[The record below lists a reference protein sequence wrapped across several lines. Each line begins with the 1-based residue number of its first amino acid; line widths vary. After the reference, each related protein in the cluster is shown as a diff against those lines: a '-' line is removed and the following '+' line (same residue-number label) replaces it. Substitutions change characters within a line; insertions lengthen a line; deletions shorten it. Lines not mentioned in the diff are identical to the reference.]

1 MHQNSTLLS
10 ASILMLAASA
20 LPVVKA
26 QAANDNTAYRI
37 LAFSA
42 EQSSMTNNVV
52 TFDLVSDA
60 EPVFK
65 RAVAFYDTST
75 AGAYGDGYYYIA
87 TSQPSGSAEVPKTL
101 VRVSLDDGATTTV
114 GNLTGYTHL
123 INDMTYD
130 WSTSTMYA
138 ISRVDET
145 YSALYSISLTD
156 ARSTRIATLD
166 RKFFT
171 LAASY
176 SGELYAISFAGDFCR
191 INKTTGEV
199 TVVGSTGQHPEKFQS
214 MEFDHATRTLWW
226 IASTRVMNEGGTIE
240 VPESFVATID
250 PATGAVTRHQQF
262 GDNQLAGLYIPSF
275 AAADNCPAPVIGAT
289 VTAAAGGE
297 AQASLSWINPTKTF
311 GGDVLKDITRVE
323 ILRDGKTVG
332 SVTSA
337 QPGSRSS
344 YTDVIGGDNGSH
356 HTWRITAY
364 NSNGPG
370 AAVEVSAFVGRDVPA
385 AVSAVNVEKLGPNA
399 ARVYWDAVT
408 TGVNGGWTDAAGM
421 LYDVVRNPGETTV
434 ARDLAA
440 TEWTEPGVETSGTWT
455 YSVTAHNGI
464 GTAAA
469 TVSDPVVLGPK
480 LTVPYVCDFDDLG
493 QWTAVDRNENAD
505 GQPVG
510 DGNTWTYYNLAWA
523 KASGAY
529 IMTSSHPA
537 DDWLVSNEMEL
548 EPNSTYKVK
557 LRYLAQGTHPLKVCL
572 LKDGDVTAPIQEITT
587 LDLGRVNALDTKE
600 FTFTTG
606 ETTGDCNFAFHDSAA
621 QGSSYLLI
629 DRIEIEKVVDRNLVA
644 SLIRGNAKP
653 VEGNTYGYAVTV
665 ENKGSE
671 NYDNFT
677 VELLDGEG
685 KVIASKAVAETL
697 GATASKDYI
706 VEYSFPI
713 GSKLTSLRGHVS
725 APGDEVEADDTTA
738 PLELT
743 VLPLGTPEVLTIG
756 EKSGTGYYAPM
767 DLKDKYGAS
776 LNIYTPS
783 DLSIQKGRITGMKLD
798 YSYTSDNI
806 TGVGLKVYMTNTD
819 RANTT
824 EGWLGLDELTL
835 VYDGS
840 VDLPKSSEGQLEI
853 VFDRSFE
860 YDGRNLALYV
870 KTSLAN
876 ANKSYAYVYQPYYS
890 TTAEGDNAIYYDA
903 YSSDFDVPS
912 DKKILSGRKSVVHF
926 MVQSA
931 GASISGKVKDTAGQP
946 VAGAEVSIQ
955 EIHAVTESA
964 GDGSYSFDF
973 VPNDTYTLTASMFGY
988 KQDSEVKV
996 TVSDEAMTADIILDK
1011 LPTYSVSGRVLAPD
1025 GSAVENADV
1034 ALKGYTD
1041 LSMKTDA
1048 SGRFSFESVVTA
1060 PGTTVTV
1067 TKAWHLDKV
1076 QTKDLDADWNLGD
1089 LTLEF
1094 AHFKPANVSAQT
1106 TDETSEIAWEVP
1118 SAQSGLGYDTGNAD
1132 TQIGIQSQA
1141 GTVIIGTVFR
1151 TPMTLKGASWYTTS
1165 EGGPHNS
1172 VNIYIF
1178 DLDEEGNPSGTLLYS
1193 QRAVLNSDNQWN
1205 SIEIPDGVEAPR
1217 GCFVSVNYPGFHGI
1231 GVDKSPKTH
1240 PFKKNVYA
1248 FSTDY
1253 NSGDYMYLTEESL
1266 GGNLMIRCTGDLY
1279 SDEGIRNSDEEFP
1292 AYARYNVWR
1301 STGFGNEE
1309 WQRVNA
1315 EPIEGMTA
1323 ADATW
1328 AQAPAGVY
1336 RYAVSTV
1343 YPDGSESA
1351 KSVLPYYIAR
1361 QMTGKLSLKVRT
1373 NSHSGD
1379 ANGAVVTI
1387 AGQDPSDAYTS
1398 TVGESGIVEFNDIWR
1413 CPYTVEVSL
1422 PGYEFDARTADLY
1435 ADRDL
1440 KLEDLVLRE
1449 IIATPVNLRVSG
1461 DAAKGFRLT
1470 WNESGEI
1477 FDDFEDH
1484 DAFAVASAGE
1494 VGWQYRDGDGSRTF
1508 AEQEFDFPGRTQP
1521 CSFMVFN
1528 PWLTTPSMADARS
1541 ASLPYSGKQE
1551 LACFAGRTGSDDW
1564 FISPRLTY
1572 HNDYTFSFHARGYS
1586 QTYGEVIRVGYSMID
1601 TDPGSFTWLA
1611 ENVDV
1616 PKQTW
1621 TEFKYTVPAGARYV
1635 AVNCVSPDGFTLFM
1649 DDVTISGGNDMAMN
1663 TAVSGPEVT
1672 YEVSLDGKKLADTE
1686 DCSYMLNPGAGEH
1699 YAEVKAVYAS
1709 GESAPAK
1716 IVFGESGVNGILTDK
1731 ISVWPNPAPGYTDVR
1746 GEFRRAVLYDL
1757 SGRALR
1763 AFDGSDSRLDL
1774 GGVQSGIYLLVI
1786 EPVSGKSQTVKL
1798 TVK

>member
-1 MHQNSTLLS
+1 
-10 ASILMLAASA
+10 MLAASV
-20 LPVVKA
+20 LPGVKA
-26 QAANDNTAYRI
+26 QAANDNTAYGI

-42 EQSSMTNNVV
+42 EQSSLTNNVV

-75 AGAYGDGYYYIA
+75 AGAYGGGYYYIA
-87 TSQPSGSAEVPKTL
+87 TTQLSGSTEVPKTL
-101 VRVSLDDGATTTV
+101 VRVSLADGATETV

-191 INKTTGEV
+191 INKSTGQV
-199 TVVGSTGQHPEKFQS
+199 TVIGSTGQNPEKFQS

-226 IASTRVMNEGGTIE
+226 IASTRVLNEGGTIE
-240 VPESFVATID
+240 VPQSFVATID
-250 PATGAVTRHQQF
+250 PATGTVTRHQEF

-275 AAADNCPAPVIGAT
+275 AAADNCPAPVIDAT
-289 VTAAAGGE
+289 VTAASGGE
-297 AQASLSWINPTKTF
+297 ARASLSWVNPTKTF
-311 GGDVLKDITRVE
+311 GGDVLKAITRVE
-323 ILRDGKTVG
+323 IIRDGQTVG

-337 QPGSRSS
+337 QPGARSA
-344 YTDVIGGDNGSH
+344 YTDVIGGDKGSK
-356 HTWRITAY
+356 HTWRIIAY
-364 NSNGPG
+364 NSNGAG
-370 AAVEVSAFVGRDVPA
+370 AAVELSAFVGRDVPA
-385 AVSAVNVEKLGPNA
+385 AVTAVNVEKLGPNA

-421 LYDVVRNPGETTV
+421 LYDVVRNPGGTTV
-434 ARDLAA
+434 AKDLAA
-440 TEWTEPGVETSGTWT
+440 TEWMEPGVETSGTWT

-464 GTAAA
+464 GTSAA
-469 TVSDPVVLGPK
+469 TVSNPVILGPK
-480 LTVPYVCDFDDLG
+480 LGVPYACDFDDLG
-493 QWTAVDRNENAD
+493 QWTAVDRNEDASGN
-505 GQPVG
+505 PVG
-510 DGNTWTYYNLAWA
+510 DGNTWVYSNISWA
-523 KASGAY
+523 KAAGAY
-529 IMTSSHPA
+529 IMTSNYPA

-548 EPNSTYKVK
+548 EPGTTYKVT
-557 LRYLAQGTHPLKVCL
+557 LRYLSQGTHPLKVCL
-572 LKDGDVTAPIQEITT
+572 LKDGDVTAPLQEITT
-587 LDLGRVNALDTKE
+587 LDLGKVWATETKE

-606 ETTGDCNFAFHDSAA
+606 ENIGDCNFAFHDGVAK
-621 QGSSYLLI
+621 GNLYLLI
-629 DRIEIEKVVDRNLVA
+629 DRLEIEKVMDHNLVA
-644 SLIRGNAKP
+644 TAIRGNAKP
-653 VEGNTYGYAVTV
+653 VEGNTYGYTVTV
-665 ENKGSE
+665 ENKGAKG
-671 NYDNFT
+671 YDSFT

-685 KVIASKAVAETL
+685 KVIASKAVTETL
-697 GATASKDYI
+697 ESTASKGYV

-725 APGDEVEADDTTA
+725 APGDQVETDDTTA

-743 VLPLGTPEVLTIG
+743 VMPLGTPEELTIG
-756 EKSGTGYYAPM
+756 EKSGTGYNAPM
-767 DLKDKYGAS
+767 DLYGKYGAS

-783 DLSIQKGRITGMKLD
+783 ELSIQKGRITGMKLD
-798 YSYTSDNI
+798 YTFSSSDL
-806 TGVGLKVYMTNTD
+806 TGLGLKVYMANTD
-819 RANTT
+819 RATTT
-824 EGWLGLDELTL
+824 EGWLPMDELTL

-840 VDLPKSSEGQLEI
+840 VDVPKSSEGLLEV

-860 YDGRNLALYV
+860 YDGRNLAMYV

-876 ANKSYAYVYQPYYS
+876 ANKTYAYVYQPYYS
-890 TTAEGDNAIYYDA
+890 TTAEGDNAIYYDND
-903 YSSDFDVPS
+903 YDDFDVPS
-912 DKKILSGRKSVVHF
+912 AKKNLTRKKCVVHF

-931 GASISGKVKDTAGQP
+931 GASISGKVKDTANQP
-946 VAGAEVSIQ
+946 IAGAEVSIQ
-955 EIHAVTESA
+955 EIHAVTTSA
-964 GDGSYSFDF
+964 EDGSYTFNF
-973 VPNDTYTLTASMFGY
+973 VPNETYTLTASMFGY
-988 KQDSEVKV
+988 KQNSEVKV
-996 TVSDEAMTADIILDK
+996 TVADENMTADIILDK

-1034 ALKGYTD
+1034 ALKGYAD
-1041 LSMKTDA
+1041 LAMKTDA
-1048 SGRFSFESVVTA
+1048 SGRFLFESVVTA

-1067 TKAWHLDKV
+1067 AKPWHLDKV
-1076 QTKDLDADWNLGD
+1076 QTKDLNENWNLGD

-1094 AHFKPANVSAQT
+1094 ARFKPANVTAET
-1106 TDETSEIAWEVP
+1106 TDDASRISWDIP
-1118 SAQSGLGYDTGNAD
+1118 SAQSALGYDSGNAD
-1132 TQIGIQSQA
+1132 TQVGIQSQA

-1193 QRAVLNSDNQWN
+1193 QRAVLNSDNEWN

-1231 GVDKSPKTH
+1231 GVDHSPKTH
-1240 PFKKNVYA
+1240 PYKENVYA

-1266 GGNLMIRCTGDLY
+1266 KGNLMIRCTGDLY

-1301 STGFGNEE
+1301 STGFGNED
-1309 WQRVNA
+1309 WQPVNA
-1315 EPIEGMTA
+1315 EPVEGMATA
-1323 ADATW
+1323 DPTW

-1351 KSVLPYYIAR
+1351 KVVLPYYIAR
-1361 QMTGKLSLKVRT
+1361 QMTGKLSLKIRT

-1379 ANGAVVTI
+1379 ANGAMVSI
-1387 AGQDPSDAYTS
+1387 AGQDPSDSHNA
-1398 TVGESGIVEFNDIWR
+1398 TVGENGIVEFNDIWR

-1449 IIATPVNLRVSG
+1449 IIATPVNLSVSG
-1461 DAAKGFRLT
+1461 DAERGYRLT

-1484 DAFAVASAGE
+1484 DAFAMASAGE
-1494 VGWQYRDGDGSRTF
+1494 VGWQYRDADGSRTF

-1521 CSFMVFN
+1521 GSFMVFN

-1551 LACFAGRTGSDDW
+1551 LACFAGRSGSDDW

-1572 HNDYTFSFHARGYS
+1572 HNDYTFSFYARGYS
-1586 QTYGEVIRVGYSMID
+1586 QTYGEVIRVGYSMTD
-1601 TDPGSFTWLA
+1601 TDPESFTWLA

-1635 AVNCVSPDGFTLFM
+1635 AVNCVSPDGFTLFI

-1672 YEVSLDGKKLADTE
+1672 YEVSLDGEKLADTE

-1699 YAEVKAVYAS
+1699 YAEIKAVYAS

-1716 IVFGESGVNGILTDK
+1716 ILFGESGVNGVLTDK
-1731 ISVWPNPAPGYTDVR
+1731 ISVWPNPAPGYTNVR
-1746 GEFRRAVLYDL
+1746 GEFNRAVLYDL
-1757 SGRALR
+1757 SGRVLC
-1763 AFDGSDSRLDL
+1763 AFDGSHSRLEL
-1774 GGVQSGIYLLVI
+1774 GGVQAGVYLLVI
-1786 EPVSGKSQTVKL
+1786 EPLSGKPQTVKL
-1798 TVK
+1798 TVR

>member
-26 QAANDNTAYRI
+26 QAANDNTAYGI

-101 VRVSLDDGATTTV
+101 VRVSLDDGTTKTV
-114 GNLTGYTHL
+114 GNLTGYTNL

-226 IASTRVMNEGGTIE
+226 IASTRVMNEGGSIE

-250 PATGAVTRHQQF
+250 PATGAVTRHQEF

-289 VTAAAGGE
+289 VTAAPGGE

-344 YTDVIGGDNGSH
+344 YTDVIGGDTGSH

-464 GTAAA
+464 GTSAA

-510 DGNTWTYYNLAWA
+510 DHNTWTYFYLSWA
-523 KASGAY
+523 KAAGAY
-529 IMTSSHPA
+529 IMTSSYPA

-548 EPNSTYKVK
+548 EPNTTYKVR
-557 LRYLAQGTHPLKVCL
+557 LRYLSMGTHPLKVCL

-621 QGSSYLLI
+621 QGNSYLLI

-653 VEGNTYGYAVTV
+653 IEGNTYGYAVTV

-685 KVIASKAVAETL
+685 KAIASKAVAETL
-697 GATASKDYI
+697 GAGASKDYI
-706 VEYSFPI
+706 IEYSFPI

-725 APGDEVEADDTTA
+725 APGDEVDADDTTA

-743 VLPLGTPEVLTIG
+743 VLPLGTPEELEIGSKTLT
-756 EKSGTGYYAPM
+756 SYRAPM
-767 DLKDKYGAS
+767 NLYSKFGAT
-776 LNIYTPS
+776 LNIYSASEIP
-783 DLSIQKGRITGMKLD
+783 IMKGRITGLKLD
-798 YSYTSDNI
+798 YKGSYSPLNN
-806 TGVGLKVYMTNTD
+806 VELKVYMANTD
-819 RANTT
+819 REKAPD
-824 EGWLGLDELTL
+824 GWIPVEDMTL
-835 VYDGS
+835 VYQGTHNLVSSAND
-840 VDLPKSSEGQLEI
+840 VLDLTLNQA
-853 VFDRSFE
+853 FE

-870 KTSLAN
+870 KTSLVNSNSA
-876 ANKSYAYVYQPYYS
+876 YAFIYQPYYTS
-890 TTAEGDNAIYYDA
+890 PVSGNTAIYYGAD
-903 YSSDFDVPS
+903 SDFEVPDTRNS
-912 DKKILSGRKSVVHF
+912 SSGNSYIRL

-931 GASISGKVKDTAGQP
+931 GASISGKVKDTANQP
-946 VAGAEVSIQ
+946 VAGAEVAIQ
-955 EIHAVTESA
+955 EIHAVTRSA
-964 GDGSYSFDF
+964 EDGSYSFDF

-996 TVSDEAMTADIILDK
+996 TVADENMTADIILDQ
-1011 LPTYSVSGRVLAPD
+1011 LPTYTVSGRVLAPD

-1034 ALKGYTD
+1034 ALKGYAD
-1041 LSMKTDA
+1041 LAMKTDA

-1106 TDETSEIAWEVP
+1106 TDETSEIAWEIP
-1118 SAQSGLGYDTGNAD
+1118 SAQSGLGYDSGNAD
-1132 TQIGIQSQA
+1132 TQVGIQSQA

-1231 GVDKSPKTH
+1231 GVDHSPKTH
-1240 PFKKNVYA
+1240 PFKENVYA

-1266 GGNLMIRCTGDLY
+1266 DGNLMIRCTGDLY

-1301 STGFGNEE
+1301 SAGFGNEE
-1309 WQRVNA
+1309 WQRVNT
-1315 EPIEGMTA
+1315 EPVEGMTA
-1323 ADATW
+1323 ADPTW

-1351 KSVLPYYIAR
+1351 KVVLPYYVAR
-1361 QMTGKLSLKVRT
+1361 QMTGKLTLKIRT

-1387 AGQDPSDAYTS
+1387 AGQDPYDAYTS

-1422 PGYEFDARTADLY
+1422 PGYEFEARTADLY

-1449 IIATPVNLRVSG
+1449 IIAVPVNLRVSG

-1484 DAFAVASAGE
+1484 EAFAVASAGE

-1586 QTYGEVIRVGYSMID
+1586 QTYGEVIRVGYSMTD

-1699 YAEVKAVYAS
+1699 YAEIKAVYAS

-1716 IVFGESGVNGILTDK
+1716 IVFGESGVNGVQTDK
-1731 ISVWPNPAPGYTDVR
+1731 IGVWPNPAPGYTDVR

>member
-1 MHQNSTLLS
+1 
-10 ASILMLAASA
+10 MLAASV
-20 LPVVKA
+20 LPGVKA
-26 QAANDNTAYRI
+26 QAANDNTAYGI

-42 EQSSMTNNVV
+42 EQSSLTNNVV

-75 AGAYGDGYYYIA
+75 AGAYGGGYYYIA
-87 TSQPSGSAEVPKTL
+87 TTQPSGSTEVPKTL
-101 VRVSLDDGATTTV
+101 VRVSLADGATETV
-114 GNLTGYTHL
+114 GNLTGYTNL

-145 YSALYSISLTD
+145 YSALYSINLTD

-191 INKTTGEV
+191 INKSTGQV
-199 TVVGSTGQHPEKFQS
+199 TVIGSTGQNPEKFQS

-226 IASTRVMNEGGTIE
+226 IASTRVLNEGGTVE
-240 VPESFVATID
+240 VPQSFVATID
-250 PATGAVTRHQQF
+250 PATGAVTRHQEF

-275 AAADNCPAPVIGAT
+275 AAADNCPAPVIDAT
-289 VTAAAGGE
+289 VTAASGGE
-297 AQASLSWINPTKTF
+297 ARASLSWVNPTKTF
-311 GGDVLKDITRVE
+311 GGDVLKAITRVE
-323 ILRDGKTVG
+323 IIRDGQTVG
-332 SVTSA
+332 LVTSA
-337 QPGSRSS
+337 QPGARSA
-344 YTDVIGGDNGSH
+344 YTDVIGGDKGSK
-356 HTWRITAY
+356 HTWRIIAY
-364 NSNGPG
+364 NSNGAG
-370 AAVEVSAFVGRDVPA
+370 AAVELSAFVGRDVPA
-385 AVSAVNVEKLGPNA
+385 AVAAVNVEKLGPNA

-408 TGVNGGWTDAAGM
+408 AGVNGGWTDAAGM
-421 LYDVVRNPGETTV
+421 LYDVVRNPGGTTV
-434 ARDLAA
+434 AKDLAA
-440 TEWTEPGVETSGTWT
+440 TEWMEPGVETSGTWT

-464 GTAAA
+464 GTSAA
-469 TVSDPVVLGPK
+469 TVSNPVILGPK
-480 LTVPYVCDFDDLG
+480 LGVPYACDFDDLG
-493 QWTAVDRNENAD
+493 QWTAVDRNEDASGN
-505 GQPVG
+505 PVG
-510 DGNTWTYYNLAWA
+510 DGNTWVYSNISWA
-523 KASGAY
+523 KAAGAY
-529 IMTSSHPA
+529 IMTSNYPA

-548 EPNSTYKVK
+548 EPGTTYKVT
-557 LRYLAQGTHPLKVCL
+557 LRYLSQGTHPLKVCL
-572 LKDGDVTAPIQEITT
+572 LKDGDVTAPLQEIAT
-587 LDLGRVNALDTKE
+587 LDLGKVWATETKE

-606 ETTGDCNFAFHDSAA
+606 ENIGDCNFAFHDGAA
-621 QGSSYLLI
+621 KGNLYLLI
-629 DRIEIEKVVDRNLVA
+629 DRLEIEKVVDHNLAVTA
-644 SLIRGNAKP
+644 IRGNAKP
-653 VEGNTYGYAVTV
+653 VEGNTYGYTVTV
-665 ENKGSE
+665 ENKGSKG
-671 NYDNFT
+671 YDSFT

-697 GATASKDYI
+697 ESTASKDYV

-725 APGDEVEADDTTA
+725 APGDQVEADDTTA

-743 VLPLGTPEVLTIG
+743 IMSLGTPEELTIG
-756 EKSGTGYYAPM
+756 EKSGTGYNAPM
-767 DLKDKYGAS
+767 DLYGKYGAS

-783 DLSIQKGRITGMKLD
+783 ELSIQKGRITGMKLD
-798 YSYTSDNI
+798 YTFSSSDL
-806 TGVGLKVYMTNTD
+806 TGLGLKVYMANTD
-819 RANTT
+819 RATTT
-824 EGWLGLDELTL
+824 EGWLPMDELTL

-840 VDLPKSSEGQLEI
+840 VDVPKSSEGLLEV

-876 ANKSYAYVYQPYYS
+876 ANKTYAYVYQPYYS
-890 TTAEGDNAIYYDA
+890 TTAEGDNAIYYDND
-903 YSSDFDVPS
+903 YDDFDVPS
-912 DKKILSGRKSVVHF
+912 AKKNLTKKKCVVHF

-931 GASISGKVKDTAGQP
+931 GASISGKVKDTANQP
-946 VAGAEVSIQ
+946 IAGAEVSIQ
-955 EIHAVTESA
+955 EIHAVTTSA
-964 GDGSYSFDF
+964 EDGSYTFNF
-973 VPNDTYTLTASMFGY
+973 VPNDIYTLTASMFGY
-988 KQDSEVKV
+988 KQNSEVKV
-996 TVSDEAMTADIILDK
+996 TVADEAMTADIILDK

-1034 ALKGYTD
+1034 ALKGYAD
-1041 LSMKTDA
+1041 LAMKTDA
-1048 SGRFSFESVVTA
+1048 SGRFLFESVVTA

-1067 TKAWHLDKV
+1067 AKPWHLDKV
-1076 QTKDLDADWNLGD
+1076 QTKDLNENWNLGD

-1094 AHFKPANVSAQT
+1094 AHFKPANVTAET
-1106 TDETSEIAWEVP
+1106 TDDASRISWDIP
-1118 SAQSGLGYDTGNAD
+1118 SAQSALAYDSGNAD
-1132 TQIGIQSQA
+1132 TQVGIQSPA

-1193 QRAVLNSDNQWN
+1193 QRAVLNSDNEWN

-1231 GVDKSPKTH
+1231 GVDHSPKTH
-1240 PFKKNVYA
+1240 PYKENVYA

-1266 GGNLMIRCTGDLY
+1266 KGNLMIRCTGDLY

-1301 STGFGNEE
+1301 STGFGNED
-1309 WQRVNA
+1309 WQPVNA
-1315 EPIEGMTA
+1315 EPVEGMATA
-1323 ADATW
+1323 DPTW

-1351 KSVLPYYIAR
+1351 KVVLPYYIAR
-1361 QMTGKLSLKVRT
+1361 QMTGKLSLKIRT

-1379 ANGAVVTI
+1379 ANGAMVSI
-1387 AGQDPSDAYTS
+1387 AGQDPSDSHNA
-1398 TVGESGIVEFNDIWR
+1398 TVGENGIVEFNDIWR

-1435 ADRDL
+1435 ADRNL

-1449 IIATPVNLRVSG
+1449 IIATPVNLSVSG
-1461 DAAKGFRLT
+1461 DAEKGYRLT

-1484 DAFAVASAGE
+1484 EAFAMASAGE
-1494 VGWQYRDGDGSRTF
+1494 VGWQYRDADGSRTF

-1521 CSFMVFN
+1521 GSFMVFN

-1551 LACFAGRTGSDDW
+1551 LACFAGRSGSDDW

-1572 HNDYTFSFHARGYS
+1572 HNDYTFSFYARGYS
-1586 QTYGEVIRVGYSMID
+1586 QTYGEVIRVGYSMTD
-1601 TDPGSFTWLA
+1601 TDPESFTWLA

-1635 AVNCVSPDGFTLFM
+1635 AVNCVSPDGFTLFI

-1672 YEVSLDGKKLADTE
+1672 YEVSLDGEKLADTE

-1699 YAEVKAVYAS
+1699 YAEIKAVYAS

-1716 IVFGESGVNGILTDK
+1716 ILFGESGVNGVQTDK
-1731 ISVWPNPAPGYTDVR
+1731 ISVWPNPAPGYTNVR
-1746 GEFRRAVLYDL
+1746 GEFNRAVLYDL
-1757 SGRALR
+1757 SGRVLR
-1763 AFDGSDSRLDL
+1763 AFDGSHSRLEL
-1774 GGVQSGIYLLVI
+1774 GGVQAGVYLLVI
-1786 EPVSGKSQTVKL
+1786 EPLSGKPQTVKL